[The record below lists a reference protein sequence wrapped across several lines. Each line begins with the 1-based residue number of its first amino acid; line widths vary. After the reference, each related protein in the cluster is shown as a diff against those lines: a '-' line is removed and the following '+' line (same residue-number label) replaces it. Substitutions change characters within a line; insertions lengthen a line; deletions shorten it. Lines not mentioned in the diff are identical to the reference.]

1 MPKRKKG
8 GRSNAR
14 RGAFSGGNFAE
25 SRSVIVPFRQLYSY
39 AGGVTAARMQALA
52 VPGSAMGDRIAEIGD
67 NFLHWRLRRLHVES
81 VLSAVGTVGQ
91 QEAGSPLA
99 VQYTGNGCVHAIGFA
114 MVDTTKISAT
124 PTITQASQLPC
135 FTIGNGL
142 MKLKF
147 SVPMRVLMK
156 DGAVPWYETQTT
168 GSESGAFQI
177 PAFIWSTLNLDANI
191 GGNVTQYVI
200 AEGEVEFRDPCDSTV
215 TLFRPPRPAL
225 QAPSDNKSFRAVDE
239 DDDFAEYLKWKEWQS
254 VRRGTI
260 AASSP

>member
-14 RGAFSGGNFAE
+14 RGGFNGGNFAE
-25 SRSVIVPFRQLYSY
+25 ARSVIVPFRQLYTY
-39 AGGVTAARMQALA
+39 GGGSTDQRMQNLA

-81 VLSAVGTVGQ
+81 LLSAVGTVGQ

-99 VQYTGNGCVHAIGFA
+99 VQYTGSGVIHAIAFA
-114 MVDTTKISAT
+114 MVDSTKISAT
-124 PTITQASQLPC
+124 PTLTQASQLPC
-135 FTIGNGL
+135 FQIGNG
-142 MKLKF
+142 MQKLKF
-147 SVPMRVLMK
+147 NVPPRALMK
-156 DGAVPWYETQTT
+156 DGTVPWYETETT

-177 PAFIWSTLNLDANI
+177 PAFVWSQMNLDHAI

-200 AEGEVEFRDPCDSTV
+200 IEGEVEFRDPCDSTV
-215 TLFRPPRPAL
+215 TLFKPRPSLSPPREQSVRVL
-225 QAPSDNKSFRAVDE
+225 EE

-254 VRRGTI
+254 THPRAVM
-260 AASSP
+260 AAPPSR